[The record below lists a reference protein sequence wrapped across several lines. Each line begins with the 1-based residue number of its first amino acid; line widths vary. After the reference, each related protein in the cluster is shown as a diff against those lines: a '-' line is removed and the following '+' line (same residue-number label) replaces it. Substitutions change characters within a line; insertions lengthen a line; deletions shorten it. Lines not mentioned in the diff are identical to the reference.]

1 MRKLIIIFLSFFL
14 CLVGYGQVSI
24 TEIPQEKQLI
34 GRDLS
39 TNQGSIII
47 SGEVN
52 NGPYYNLSYDN
63 WNSGEPN
70 DAPSPENVGEM
81 FGNTTILEGLWND
94 ASADNIKYS
103 YVEYEEEI
111 NSLGDF
117 IYLGQYNG
125 HSYFKNPSELSWENA
140 KNAAEAL
147 GGYLS
152 SHQTIEENNA
162 VAAMGDFRGWVGLY
176 QDTSD
181 SNYSEPTGGWKW
193 LTPANATDSYSSIL
207 VELYRNNS
215 LQQTYT
221 ESLSFTNDLASFNF
235 NINITA
241 ELAKYDIKVYAETT
255 EGSSLIREVDDI
267 VCGDVFVVQGQSN
280 AAAVMY
286 SGSSAAYQSDYI
298 RVYAGGSTSS
308 SGLIN
313 NDQWYYGQGD
323 GNENSN
329 GNTGQWGIVIGKML
343 IDQLNIPVAIFNG
356 AHGGQPIEFFQR
368 PNDYTSS
375 TDSNYGRLYY
385 RLNKTAL
392 KSYVRGVLWS
402 QGESNSGNSGGGG
415 LSTSQYKAYFENL
428 MSSWQ
433 EDFPNIEQYYIF
445 QTRSFVCG
453 TSLSGSLEIKEAQ
466 RLLAVENN
474 NVSIMPT
481 TGMSLHSDNC
491 HFPFSNGYEKFG
503 TRIIKPLLNN
513 IYGVGYQEEINAP
526 MITNIS
532 LSSGNTQ
539 LEIATDAS
547 SLMINTSNQSS
558 LLNKLTNDF
567 VLTNANNVSITGFDI
582 SGSSIVFSLNG
593 DPGSEARISLYGQY
607 ESLED
612 NITNTS
618 GLELVSFTNYCISG
632 NCNQSSGNI
641 ANDTD
646 KKSALVFVENGDGNP
661 HNGQT
666 YVSSERGASRNG
678 NGNSN
683 DAFGN
688 IGDWSVD
695 LTVSEKTPEQAA
707 QNHGGFTESGH
718 PIYNQ
723 GDGNWTLLHN
733 GMGAVAWG
741 SFAANAYNRASGLGS
756 VALGFNTIAGPQ
768 TSEAGGIDGGNVG
781 QFSAGW
787 ASRAIGNISTATGFR
802 NTASGQASV
811 AMGAYNYA
819 TGDSSI
825 AMGKENW
832 AQGAST
838 IAMGEKAHAVGGGSV
853 AMGKESIAWG
863 TTNFTAGYQTIAGD
877 TTASEGTGGSAT
889 AMGHGTFAQGRSSF
903 AANKYTTATN
913 QAAAALGI
921 GTTADNFGMLAIG
934 VNNAAGTGDTTVD
947 PNDYGGY
954 YYADGQY
961 TGSAPGV
968 AFVIGNGDLTNS
980 GNVGNNPSNAFIVN
994 FDGSAILA
1002 GDLTIN
1008 SDARLKTNITSLG
1021 NTLPK
1026 LLLLDG
1032 KRYTLTNNEEYKIGL
1047 LAQEVQKLFPELVK
1061 QAKDKKQTLSLF
1073 YQGLVPVLI
1082 NAIKDQQ
1089 KQLEELRKAI
1099 GI

>member
-1 MRKLIIIFLSFFL
+1 
-14 CLVGYGQVSI
+14 
-24 TEIPQEKQLI
+24 
-34 GRDLS
+34 
-39 TNQGSIII
+39 
-47 SGEVN
+47 
-52 NGPYYNLSYDN
+52 
-63 WNSGEPN
+63 
-70 DAPSPENVGEM
+70 
-81 FGNTTILEGLWND
+81 
-94 ASADNIKYS
+94 
-103 YVEYEEEI
+103 
-111 NSLGDF
+111 
-117 IYLGQYNG
+117 
-125 HSYFKNPSELSWENA
+125 
-140 KNAAEAL
+140 
-147 GGYLS
+147 
-152 SHQTIEENNA
+152 
-162 VAAMGDFRGWVGLY
+162 
-176 QDTSD
+176 
-181 SNYSEPTGGWKW
+181 
-193 LTPANATDSYSSIL
+193 
-207 VELYRNNS
+207 
-215 LQQTYT
+215 
-221 ESLSFTNDLASFNF
+221 
-235 NINITA
+235 
-241 ELAKYDIKVYAETT
+241 
-255 EGSSLIREVDDI
+255 
-267 VCGDVFVVQGQSN
+267 
-280 AAAVMY
+280 
-286 SGSSAAYQSDYI
+286 
-298 RVYAGGSTSS
+298 
-308 SGLIN
+308 
-313 NDQWYYGQGD
+313 
-323 GNENSN
+323 
-329 GNTGQWGIVIGKML
+329 
-343 IDQLNIPVAIFNG
+343 
-356 AHGGQPIEFFQR
+356 
-368 PNDYTSS
+368 
-375 TDSNYGRLYY
+375 
-385 RLNKTAL
+385 
-392 KSYVRGVLWS
+392 
-402 QGESNSGNSGGGG
+402 
-415 LSTSQYKAYFENL
+415 
-428 MSSWQ
+428 
-433 EDFPNIEQYYIF
+433 
-445 QTRSFVCG
+445 
-453 TSLSGSLEIKEAQ
+453 
-466 RLLAVENN
+466 
-474 NVSIMPT
+474 MPT

-532 LSSGNTQ
+532 LSNGNTQ

-547 SLMINTSNQSS
+547 SLMTNTSNQNS

-863 TTNFTAGYQTIAGD
+863 TTNFTAGYQTCLL
-877 TTASEGTGGSAT
+877 
-889 AMGHGTFAQGRSSF
+889 
-903 AANKYTTATN
+903 YT
-913 QAAAALGI
+913 
-921 GTTADNFGMLAIG
+921 
-934 VNNAAGTGDTTVD
+934 
-947 PNDYGGY
+947 
-954 YYADGQY
+954 
-961 TGSAPGV
+961 S
-968 AFVIGNGDLTNS
+968 
-980 GNVGNNPSNAFIVN
+980 PSPR
-994 FDGSAILA
+994 DS
-1002 GDLTIN
+1002 
-1008 SDARLKTNITSLG
+1008 
-1021 NTLPK
+1021 
-1026 LLLLDG
+1026 
-1032 KRYTLTNNEEYKIGL
+1032 
-1047 LAQEVQKLFPELVK
+1047 
-1061 QAKDKKQTLSLF
+1061 
-1073 YQGLVPVLI
+1073 
-1082 NAIKDQQ
+1082 
-1089 KQLEELRKAI
+1089 
-1099 GI
+1099 